1 MMTVLAM
8 GFATKASLTAIILL
22 VLLFAGVGVAINK
35 WWHKVQQ
42 GKAIIRN
49 GVGGTQVAFSGQF
62 VFPIMHQREIMDI
75 SVKRVEIYRHGEEG
89 LVCKDNL
96 RADIK
101 VAFFVRVNKTREDVM
116 AVAQLLGCERA
127 SDPGALIEFFDA
139 KFSEALKTVGK
150 RFDFVELYE
159 GREKFK
165 DEILAIIGRDLN
177 GYVLDDA
184 AIDYLEQTPLE
195 KMNPNNILDAEG
207 IKKITDLTAREAI
220 LSNSIAREKEKAITQ
235 QNVEAEEAILELNKQ
250 LAEAQEKQKREISE
264 IQSRE
269 NAQAKV
275 VQEGERLR
283 GEQARIAAEEEIHVA
298 EENKLRQVIVAAKNK
313 ERTEAIET
321 ERVEKDRLLEVTERE
336 RVVTLADIEKEKFVE
351 TERRNIQEVIRERV
365 NLERTVV
372 EEQEKIKD
380 TEAFAGADRSKQVAV
395 VAAEQEAES
404 ALVREIKAAEA
415 AEQAATHLGQ
425 QVVIEADAKF
435 KAAERDADS
444 KKVLAEAQ
452 AAEDAAKGMALVQVM
467 DAEAAAL
474 KKHGMAEA
482 EVADQKYKVE
492 AMGIEAKAEAMKKLD
507 GVGKDHE
514 EFKLRLDRDL
524 QVDLKEIDISKDIA
538 AENAKIVGEALKSAN
553 IDIVG
558 GDGKFFDQIVNAV
571 TAGKKVDRFVEQSDV
586 MGDVKDAL
594 LNGNGDIGVE
604 LQRLIGQFGLGSADV
619 ANLSVSALIMKLM
632 GDAEGDDKNLLQ
644 GLLGAAKKYGV
655 GDSPAKTIL
664 GMN

>member
-1 MMTVLAM
+1 MMTIVAIGMGGIVSLLSVGAFVLIVV
-8 GFATKASLTAIILL
+8 G
-22 VLLFAGVGVAINK
+22 LFYSINK
-35 WWHKVQQ
+35 WWHKVEQ
-42 GKAIIRN
+42 GKALIRN

-127 SDPGALIEFFDA
+127 SDPTALIEFFDA

-207 IKKITDLTAREAI
+207 IKKITDLTAKEAI

-235 QNVEAEEAILELNKQ
+235 QDVEAEEAILELNKQ
-250 LAEAQEKQKREISE
+250 LAEAQHK
-264 IQSRE
+264 QSRE
-269 NAQAKV
+269 IAEISAREAAQAKV
-275 VQEGERLR
+275 VEESERLR
-283 GEQARIAAEEEIHVA
+283 SEQARIAAEEEIQVS

-313 ERTEAIET
+313 ERTDAIET
-321 ERVEKDRLLEVTERE
+321 ERVEKDRLLEVTERG

-365 NLERTVV
+365 NLERSVV

-415 AEQAATHLGQ
+415 AQ
-425 QVVIEADAKF
+425 QSAEFLAQQTVIEADAAL
-435 KAAERDADS
+435 KAAERDADA
-444 KKVLAEAQ
+444 KKMLADAM
-452 AAEDAAKGMALVQVM
+452 AAEDAVKGMAQVQVM
-467 DAEAAAL
+467 EAEAEAL
-474 KKHGMAEA
+474 KKHGLAEA
-482 EVADQKYKVE
+482 EVLDQKWKVE
-492 AMGIEAKAEAMKKLD
+492 ALGIESKAEAMKKLD
-507 GVGKDHE
+507 GVGKEHE

-524 QVDLKEIDISKDIA
+524 QVDLKQIDISADIA

-558 GDGKFFDQIVNAV
+558 GDGKFFDQIVSAV
-571 TAGKKVDRFVEQSDV
+571 TAGEKVDRLVSRSEVLTDLKDSLLDGDSDF
-586 MGDVKDAL
+586 G
-594 LNGNGDIGVE
+594 GQ
-604 LQRLIGQFGLGSADV
+604 LQQLVGQFGLSSGDI
-619 ANLSVSALIMKLM
+619 ANLSVSALLIKLL
-632 GDAEGDDKNLLQ
+632 GEAEGKDRGVLQTLLS
-644 GLLGAAKKYGV
+644 AAKTYGLEET
-655 GDSPAKTIL
+655 PASTFL
-664 GMN
+664 GNN